1 MVYLK
6 STPYHFCMAG
16 VNYRKTDGHLRS
28 RYALNDSQYEELL
41 KQSGTFQ
48 VEECFVIS
56 TCNRTEIYGTTDNVN
71 KLMQLLCTQTEG
83 DFSGFEEIA
92 YTKKGEEAIRHL
104 FDVVSG
110 LDSQILGD
118 YEIVGQVKKSVKI
131 AREFGMLGAYTDRVT
146 NLAFQCSKKIKTST
160 CLSGGTISVS
170 FAAIQYLRE
179 NLKDASNKNILLIGT
194 GKFGR
199 VTCKNLVDYL
209 NTKNITLLNRSE
221 YKAQALADE
230 LGLKVAPMTALPE
243 LLQTADAVLVA
254 TNAQKPIILKEHL
267 NKDKS
272 MVIIDLSIPFN
283 VEESVKELPAVS
295 LINVDELSR
304 IKDETIEK
312 RYAEVPKAKAIIN
325 THIEEFMDWLAMR
338 RYVPVMQSLKSK
350 LLELQETQP
359 ALTGS
364 SSKSTEKRIQN
375 AINGMVNKMRKQDS
389 KGCHYLEA
397 INEFMTAATA

>member
-1 MVYLK
+1 
-6 STPYHFCMAG
+6 
-16 VNYRKTDGHLRS
+16 
-28 RYALNDSQYEELL
+28 
-41 KQSGTFQ
+41 
-48 VEECFVIS
+48 
-56 TCNRTEIYGTTDNVN
+56 
-71 KLMQLLCTQTEG
+71 
-83 DFSGFEEIA
+83 
-92 YTKKGEEAIRHL
+92 
-104 FDVVSG
+104 
-110 LDSQILGD
+110 
-118 YEIVGQVKKSVKI
+118 
-131 AREFGMLGAYTDRVT
+131 
-146 NLAFQCSKKIKTST
+146 
-160 CLSGGTISVS
+160 
-170 FAAIQYLRE
+170 LRE

-254 TNAQKPIILKEHL
+254 TNAQKPIILKNQL
-267 NKDKS
+267 NKEKS

-283 VEESVKELPAVS
+283 VEESVRELPAVS

-312 RYAEVPKAKAIIN
+312 RYADVPKSKAIIN

-338 RYVPVMQSLKSK
+338 RYVPVMQSLKLK
-350 LLELQETQP
+350 LLELQETQT